1 MQIRISK
8 SSKSLLLLYSI
19 SLLLICI
26 RVYLDRSFDWFYFL
40 LKNLI
45 LGTLPLLFIVLA
57 RNIYHSKTIK
67 FLKVTL
73 VPFLCLLWLL
83 FLPNSP
89 YVITDLIHL
98 DHLPNRLLWYDAT
111 TIFVNALTSL
121 GMGFYATYIF
131 QKLSNQIFTNTISW
145 VLIVLTQVLSAFGV
159 YLGRFL
165 RFNSWDFFFSPQSL
179 LKALKTVSED
189 KLAFQSTFIFS
200 LVLLALYLSFY
211 YMLQPEHPKAF
222 TKR

>member
-1 MQIRISK
+1 MNLSISK
-8 SSKSLLLLYSI
+8 SSKSLLLIYSI

-45 LGTLPLLFIVLA
+45 LGTLPLLFIVFA
-57 RNIYHSKTIK
+57 RNIYQSKTIK
-67 FLKVTL
+67 FFKVTL
-73 VPFLCLLWLL
+73 VPFFCLLWLL

-89 YVITDLIHL
+89 YMITDLIHL
-98 DHLPNRLLWYDAT
+98 DHLPNRFLWYDAT

-131 QKLSNQIFTNTISW
+131 QKLSNQIFSKPISW
-145 VLIVLTQVLSAFGV
+145 ALIVITQVLSAFGV

-165 RFNSWDFFFSPQSL
+165 RFNSWDFFFSPGSL
-179 LKALKTVSED
+179 LKAVDHVLKD
-189 KLAFQSTFIFS
+189 KLAFQTTFIFS
-200 LVLLALYLSFY
+200 IVLLALYLSFY
-211 YMLQPEHPKAF
+211 YMLQPEQPKAF
-222 TKR
+222 SKR

>member
-1 MQIRISK
+1 MNLSISK

-26 RVYLDRSFDWFYFL
+26 RVYLDRSMDWFYFL
-40 LKNLI
+40 LKNLL
-45 LGTLPLLFIVLA
+45 LGTLPLVFVVLA

-67 FLKVTL
+67 FLKIVA
-73 VPFLCLLWLL
+73 VFFFSLLWLL

-89 YVITDLIHL
+89 YMITDLIHL
-98 DHLPNRLLWYDAT
+98 DHTPNKFLWFDAT

-131 QKLSNQIFTNTISW
+131 QKLSNQIFSKPVSW
-145 VLIVLTQVLSAFGV
+145 VLIVITQVLSAFGV

-165 RFNSWDFFFSPQSL
+165 RFNSWDFFFSPGSL
-179 LKALKTVSED
+179 VNAVDRVLKD
-189 KLAFQSTFIFS
+189 KLAFQTTFIFS

-211 YMLQPEHPKAF
+211 YMLQPEQPKAF
-222 TKR
+222 GKR